1 MGIKSQ
7 GIKSESVA
15 LNSDAI
21 KMLINEAPKGIIE
34 EEGVKIVM
42 H

>member
-7 GIKSESVA
+7 GIKSESIA
-15 LNSDAI
+15 LNSDAL
-21 KMLINEAPKGIIE
+21 KLIMNEAPKGIIE